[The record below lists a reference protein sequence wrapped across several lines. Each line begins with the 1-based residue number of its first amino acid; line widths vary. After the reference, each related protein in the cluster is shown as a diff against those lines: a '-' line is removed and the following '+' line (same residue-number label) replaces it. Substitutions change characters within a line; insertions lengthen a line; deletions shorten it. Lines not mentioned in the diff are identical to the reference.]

1 MIVISTFTPP
11 IDIFLL
17 HQCPPSRLGRLST
30 IFRVDAVEFHLL
42 VLTLRDQKMKFYSVD
57 PKDIARRPNLEGGH
71 CYDSTKDKK
80 ENPNFDLS
88 HGSFWNNLF
97 FLFGSLIH
105 NPFTLADHFC
115 WGCVAS
121 SCVCQCVGWVA
132 HQPRTQ
138 KQLSLSLS

>member
-1 MIVISTFTPP
+1 MELLSLSVILNIPAFLRTEEYILVVNTSFSSTM
-11 IDIFLL
+11 
-17 HQCPPSRLGRLST
+17 GRCNL
-30 IFRVDAVEFHLL
+30 A
-42 VLTLRDQKMKFYSVD
+42 LRDQKMKFYSVD